1 MFLIAVQAG
10 TLVGDESEVRGGL
23 TYEREGGQLSSLV
36 KIPGA

>member
-10 TLVGDESEVRGGL
+10 TLVAHRARCAGGL
-23 TYEREGGQLSSLV
+23 TYEREGGQLCLLV